1 MHALQTMEVFYTPE
15 DIWRIQE
22 ELKGIKS
29 VQAKHGRQLH
39 NHSERLL
46 QVERRGDESKIQ
58 NLWTSYFP
66 SVHAPPTFSQPQAFP
81 PAEPTIGPF
90 NGFDGQQPQNL
101 VTGLVLDEVDVPR
114 RGASRA
120 NSVRFDESAI
130 QNHWAPES
138 HSSGE
143 YLPAR
148 SNSGI
153 GGPLMERSLS
163 YKSDYKSDGRQS
175 SMRSFDNFSMAG
187 SEHDCTLPSAL
198 RPRDI
203 IECNTPSAYDSAP
216 TVIRCWLGMDCSYDS
231 ILFAMICTGSS
242 RSWIDSSLVARCGF
256 KDKIW
261 TENGEE
267 RISLSL
273 FLGSASVPTESI
285 SSHTTLPRLKVEFTV
300 LQSPER
306 PHNQKL
312 VQIVLGSDIL
322 SAIKADVLFSKR
334 QLTFQV
340 RDGQKV
346 YVDFE
351 LDAHSFDI
359 FDTTPHGAQVHAGNM
374 LHKTDQAHTVNEQ
387 PLDIGNGHENGDLVE
402 HESVSRDNHMH
413 TGAEQEITLAP
424 SSMNDQKPT
433 LQTVLP
439 TPRKD
444 SIAPVASP
452 HDDLQGVLHPSSS
465 NADLP
470 SALDTATIRRSV
482 ERTKSTGEGIIKGPY
497 AAAASKAL
505 SSTSGS
511 TWDTWRK
518 SDAIP
523 TSVASIAAA
532 AGNASNSP
540 KGAGS
545 GGEQIQR
552 RASRS
557 MKILR
562 TSTSKTS
569 ATTTPATPNP
579 NQMTFASSMVDENTK
594 TLSPMNGFSLNT
606 ATKAARSS
614 SLETPRPT
622 GHTKSRSSTNV
633 VGGAT
638 AFKWMSGPRPG
649 NGGGS
654 GGGSGAE

>member
-1 MHALQTMEVFYTPE
+1 
-15 DIWRIQE
+15 
-22 ELKGIKS
+22 
-29 VQAKHGRQLH
+29 
-39 NHSERLL
+39 
-46 QVERRGDESKIQ
+46 
-58 NLWTSYFP
+58 
-66 SVHAPPTFSQPQAFP
+66 
-81 PAEPTIGPF
+81 
-90 NGFDGQQPQNL
+90 
-101 VTGLVLDEVDVPR
+101 
-114 RGASRA
+114 
-120 NSVRFDESAI
+120 
-130 QNHWAPES
+130 
-138 HSSGE
+138 
-143 YLPAR
+143 
-148 SNSGI
+148 
-153 GGPLMERSLS
+153 MERSLS

-203 IECNTPSAYDSAP
+203 IECNTPSTYDSAP
-216 TVIRCWLGMDCSYDS
+216 AVIRCWLGMDCSYDS

-242 RSWIDSSLVARCGF
+242 KSWIDSSLVARCGF

-261 TENGEE
+261 TENREE

-285 SSHTTLPRLKVEFTV
+285 SPHTTLPRLKVEFTV

-351 LDAHSFDI
+351 PDAHSFDI
-359 FDTTPHGAQVHAGNM
+359 FDTTPHSAHVHAGIP
-374 LHKTDQAHTVNEQ
+374 HKTDQVHTVEQ
-387 PLDIGNGHENGDLVE
+387 PLNIGNGHENGDLVE
-402 HESVSRDNHMH
+402 HESVSKDNHTH
-413 TGAEQEITLAP
+413 TGTRQETTLTLVLPSPINEQR
-424 SSMNDQKPT
+424 PT
-433 LQTVLP
+433 VQTVLP
-439 TPRKD
+439 SPQKD
-444 SIAPVASP
+444 VNAPLARSVSP
-452 HDDLQGVLHPSSS
+452 HDDLQGSLNTSSS

-470 SALDTATIRRSV
+470 SALDTSSIRRSV
-482 ERTKSTGEGIIKGPY
+482 ERPKSIGEGIIKGPY

-505 SSTSGS
+505 SGTGGS
-511 TWDTWRK
+511 TWDSWRK
-518 SDAIP
+518 SDANP
-523 TSVASIAAA
+523 TSLASIAAA
-532 AGNASNSP
+532 ASNASNSP
-540 KGAGS
+540 KGGSVTGS
-545 GGEQIQR
+545 GGEQVQR

-557 MKILR
+557 MKVLR
-562 TSTSKTS
+562 PSASKTS
-569 ATTTPATPNP
+569 TVATPATPNTT
-579 NQMTFASSMVDENTK
+579 QMVDENTK
-594 TLSPMNGFSLNT
+594 TRSPVNGLSLNT
-606 ATKAARSS
+606 ATKVTRSS
-614 SLETPRPT
+614 SLETPRPN

-654 GGGSGAE
+654 GAE

>member
-1 MHALQTMEVFYTPE
+1 
-15 DIWRIQE
+15 
-22 ELKGIKS
+22 
-29 VQAKHGRQLH
+29 
-39 NHSERLL
+39 
-46 QVERRGDESKIQ
+46 
-58 NLWTSYFP
+58 
-66 SVHAPPTFSQPQAFP
+66 
-81 PAEPTIGPF
+81 
-90 NGFDGQQPQNL
+90 
-101 VTGLVLDEVDVPR
+101 
-114 RGASRA
+114 
-120 NSVRFDESAI
+120 
-130 QNHWAPES
+130 
-138 HSSGE
+138 
-143 YLPAR
+143 
-148 SNSGI
+148 
-153 GGPLMERSLS
+153 MERSLS

-216 TVIRCWLGMDCSYDS
+216 VVIRCWLGMDCSYDS

-242 RSWIDSSLVARCGF
+242 KSWIDSSLVARCGF

-300 LQSPER
+300 LKSPER

-359 FDTTPHGAQVHAGNM
+359 FDTTPHDAHVHARGM
-374 LHKTDQAHTVNEQ
+374 LHKTDQVHTVDEQ
-387 PLDIGNGHENGDLVE
+387 PLDIGNRHENGDLVE
-402 HESVSRDNHMH
+402 HDSVSKDNHMH
-413 TGAEQEITLAP
+413 TSAEQETTAPALP
-424 SSMNDQKPT
+424 SSMNEQKPT
-433 LQTVLP
+433 AQTILSP
-439 TPRKD
+439 PRKD
-444 SIAPVASP
+444 SIAPLARSVSS
-452 HDDLQGVLHPSSS
+452 HDDIQGILHPSSS

-470 SALDTATIRRSV
+470 SALDTTTIHRSI
-482 ERTKSTGEGIIKGPY
+482 EKTKSTAEGIIKGPY

-505 SSTSGS
+505 SGTGGG
-511 TWDTWRK
+511 TWDSWRK
-518 SDAIP
+518 SDANP
-523 TSVASIAAA
+523 TSLASIAAA

-540 KGAGS
+540 KSGSVTGS
-545 GGEQIQR
+545 GGEQAQR

-557 MKILR
+557 MKVLR
-562 TSTSKTS
+562 PSTSKTS
-569 ATTTPATPNP
+569 TATTPATPNP
-579 NQMTFASSMVDENTK
+579 TQMAFPSSTVDENTK
-594 TLSPMNGFSLNT
+594 TLGPMNGLSLNT
-606 ATKAARSS
+606 STKAARSS
-614 SLETPRPT
+614 SLETPRQS

-649 NGGGS
+649 NGGSS
-654 GGGSGAE
+654 GGGSGTE